1 MRRGLA
7 ALGLM
12 AVCAAGGAGAEEV
25 TVAKGAMVRGLD
37 KLTGKVEDVAIMNGE
52 VAKMGHLLIALGEC
66 RYPVGN
72 PAGDAFAFLAI
83 GEEARDDPIFTGW
96 MIASS
101 PALNAMDH
109 RRYDVWVLRC
119 ITE

>member
-1 MRRGLA
+1 MRA
-7 ALGLM
+7 AL
-12 AVCAAGGAGAEEV
+12 AVILALLAGPVAGEEV
-25 TVAKGAMVRGLD
+25 SVGKGAVIRGLD
-37 KLTGKVEDVAIMNGE
+37 KITGE
-52 VAKMGHLLIALGEC
+52 VRDLEIPNGQVARMGHILIALGEC
-66 RYPVGN
+66 RYPEGN

-83 GEEARDDPIFTGW
+83 GEDASDEPVFTGW

-119 ITE
+119 IT